1 MLFNSCSF
9 ILGFVPVTL
18 LGFLLIGRRSPRAAA
33 AWLAVASLGFYT
45 WWYPPYLVIL
55 SLSILFNYGA
65 GLVITRSMASTRTLL
80 MAAAITIDLVALGY
94 FKYTNFLLDNF
105 AALSGLSLTVAK
117 ITLPLGISFFTFT
130 QIAFLVDC
138 RRGEVREVDFGRY
151 VLFVSYFPHLIAGPI
166 IHHKDIMPQFAREET
181 YRFNATNFTIGL
193 IIFII
198 GLFKKVFL
206 ADGIAPIATTVFG
219 GAEHGGVPTL
229 IDAWTGALA
238 YTFEIYFDFSGYSD
252 MAIGLSL
259 LFNVRLPIN
268 FNSPYKSLSII
279 EFWKRW
285 HISLSTFLRDYLY
298 IPLGGNRRG
307 RVRRFAN
314 LFVTMLIGGLWHG
327 ASWTFVAWGGLHG
340 LYLMANHAWRGLNPC
355 PFPGHRGLGWLMTFL
370 AVVVAWVFFRA
381 ESFSG
386 ALAVLSGM
394 AGLNGPGGLGDAT
407 TLLNAAWCAAL
418 LGLAV
423 SLPNTQHWV
432 TRWLAGA
439 DYFSPRRR
447 LAGEADPWRRP
458 HPVWALGLGV
468 LATLALMNVSRP
480 TVFLYFNF

>member
-1 MLFNSCSF
+1 MLFNSYVF
-9 ILGFVPVTL
+9 IIGFAPLTL
-18 LGFLLIGRRSPRAAA
+18 LGFLIVGRWSPQAAA
-33 AWLAVASLGFYT
+33 AWLALASLTFYG

-55 SLSILFNYGA
+55 SVSVLFNYGA
-65 GLVITRSMASTRTLL
+65 GVILGRLAGSIRTFVMAG
-80 MAAAITIDLVALGY
+80 AIAVDLTALGY
-94 FKYTNFLLDNF
+94 FKYANFLVGNL
-105 AALSGLSLTVAK
+105 AALTGLDLPLATIA
-117 ITLPLGISFFTFT
+117 LPLGISFFTFT

-138 RRGEVREVDFGRY
+138 GRGEVREVNFRRY
-151 VLFVSYFPHLIAGPI
+151 VLFVTYFPHLIAGPI
-166 IHHKDIMPQFAREET
+166 IHHKDIMPQFARRET
-181 YRFNATNFTIGL
+181 YQFNHTNFTIGV

-206 ADGIAPIATTVFG
+206 ADNIAPIASAVFNT
-219 GAEHGGVPTL
+219 ADHGGVPTL
-229 IDAWTGALA
+229 FDAWTGALA

-268 FNSPYKSLSII
+268 FNSPYQATSII
-279 EFWKRW
+279 DFWKRW
-285 HISLSTFLRDYLY
+285 HMSLSTFLRDYLY

-307 RVRRFAN
+307 RVRRFLN

-340 LYLMANHAWRGLNPC
+340 LYLMANHAWRGLSP
-355 PFPGHRGLGWLMTFL
+355 PTFPGARFFGWLATFL

-394 AGLNGPGGLGDAT
+394 AGLNGVAPILDWPALVNG
-407 TLLNAAWCAAL
+407 AWCLIL
-418 LGLAV
+418 LLLVVG
-423 SLPNTQHWV
+423 LPNTQHWV
-432 TRWLAGA
+432 TRWLACP
-439 DYFSPRRR
+439 DYFSPRPRTTD
-447 LAGEADPWRRP
+447 ADPWRWP
-458 HPVWALGLGV
+458 HPLWALGLGV
-468 LATLALMNVSRP
+468 LAMLALMNLSQP